1 MRKCIGCGEIKEKK
15 DFLMIVR
22 PPKSSE
28 NNNLSVLKGGDKS
41 GGRSAYICLNNE
53 CLKKAQ
59 KGRRIEKTFRMR
71 VDNNIYN
78 ELERMINS
86 NER

>member
-1 MRKCIGCGEIKEKK
+1 MRKCIGCGEKKEKK

-22 PPKSSE
+22 PPKNSE
-28 NNNLSVLKGGDKS
+28 NNNLSLLEGGNKS
-41 GGRSAYICLNNE
+41 SGRSAYICLNSE

-71 VDNNIYN
+71 VDNSIYN
-78 ELERMINS
+78 ELERIINN

>member
-1 MRKCIGCGEIKEKK
+1 MRKCIGCGERKEKK

-22 PPKSSE
+22 PPKNSE
-28 NNNLSVLKGGDKS
+28 NKNLSVLNGGDKS
-41 GGRSAYICLNNE
+41 GGRSAYICLSNE

-59 KGRRIEKTFRMR
+59 KGRRIEKSFRMR

-78 ELERMINS
+78 ELERMIND